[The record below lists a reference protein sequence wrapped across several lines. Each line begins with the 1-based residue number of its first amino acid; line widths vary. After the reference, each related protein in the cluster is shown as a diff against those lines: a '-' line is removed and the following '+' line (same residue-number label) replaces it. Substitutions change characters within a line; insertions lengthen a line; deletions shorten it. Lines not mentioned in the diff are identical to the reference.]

1 MTRNRL
7 PNRRAALTLDF
18 GHVYPGSEPRT
29 FSATIGFFASGAP
42 AEVFLNSVNG
52 TDKHVTVDAHD
63 AAVLLSFALQH
74 GADLVEVGKAMLR
87 AENGVAHGFMGALI
101 DAAVDAIAKDG
112 PKDWQGSA
120 PAGDDDPPR
129 PNSPAAAEAAPAPA
143 EATL

>member
-52 TDKHVTVDAHD
+52 TDKQVTVDAHD
-63 AAVLLSFALQH
+63 AAVVVSFALQH
-74 GADLVEVGKAMLR
+74 GASLAEIGRAMLR
-87 AENGVAHGFMGALI
+87 DESGRAHGFLGAFI
-101 DAAVDAIAKDG
+101 DAAVEALG
-112 PKDWQGSA
+112 DWPDDPQGGA
-120 PAGDDDPPR
+120 LAGDDDPPR
-129 PNSPAAAEAAPAPA
+129 PTSPAAAEAIPEAS

>member
-1 MTRNRL
+1 MTRKRL
-7 PNRRAALTLDF
+7 PNRRAALTF
-18 GHVYPGSEPRT
+18 TFEHTYPGSEPRQ
-29 FSATIGFFASGAP
+29 FSATVGFYSGGKP
-42 AEVFLNSVNG
+42 AEVFLNSVND
-52 TDKHVTVDAHD
+52 TDKQVTVDAHD

-74 GADLVEVGKAMLR
+74 GADLVEVSKAVLR

-143 EATL
+143 EATQ